1 MTPAAPTAPT
11 TPTVVLVHG
20 AFADSSSWN
29 AVAAQLAAAA
39 VDVVAF
45 ANPLRSVR
53 ADAGALVD
61 LVRSLDRP
69 VVLVGHSY
77 GGMVATQAAADLD
90 GVTAL
95 VFVGAFVP
103 APGES
108 AGDLAGRFPGSTLG
122 DTLVPTPLTDGGTEF
137 RIDPARFHQQ
147 FAHDVE
153 PAQAAAMA
161 VAQRPVTEG
170 ALGEP
175 LGAASAAWSTLPSWS
190 VFGDDDRNIPVASH
204 RWMAERAGFVGV
216 TELAGASHAIAVS
229 QPDAVAAAVL
239 AAVRHGA

>member
-1 MTPAAPTAPT
+1 MSTT
-11 TPTVVLVHG
+11 TPTAVLVHG
-20 AFADSSSWN
+20 AFADSSSWD
-29 AVAAQLAAAA
+29 AVAAQLTAAD

-53 ADAGALVD
+53 ADAGVLQD

-90 GVTAL
+90 AVTAL

-122 DTLVPTPLTDGGTEF
+122 DTLLPTPLTDGGTEF
-137 RIDPARFHQQ
+137 RIDPTRFHHQ
-147 FAHDVE
+147 FAHDVS
-153 PAQAAAMA
+153 ASRAAAMA
-161 VAQRPVTEG
+161 IAQRPVTEA

-175 LGAASAAWSTLPSWS
+175 LSASTAVWSTLPAWS
-190 VFGDDDRNIPVASH
+190 VFGDDDRNIPAAAH
-204 RWMAERAGFVGV
+204 RWMAERAAFVGT
-216 TELAGASHAIAVS
+216 TELPGASHAIAVS
-229 QPDAVAAAVL
+229 EPDAVAAAVL
-239 AAVRHGA
+239 AAVRHAS

>member
-1 MTPAAPTAPT
+1 MPTT
-11 TPTVVLVHG
+11 TPTAVLVHG
-20 AFADSSSWN
+20 AFADSSSWD
-29 AVAAQLAAAA
+29 AVAAQLTAQD

-53 ADAGALVD
+53 ADARALQD

-77 GGMVATQAAADLD
+77 GGMVATEAAADLD
-90 GVTAL
+90 AVTAL

-108 AGDLAGRFPGSTLG
+108 AGDLAGRLPGSTLG
-122 DTLVPTPLTDGGTEF
+122 ETLLPTPLTDGGVEF
-137 RIDPARFHQQ
+137 RIDPTRFRHQ
-147 FAHDVE
+147 FAHDVSA
-153 PAQAAAMA
+153 PVAAAMA
-161 VAQRPVTEG
+161 IAQRPVTEA

-175 LGAASAAWSTLPSWS
+175 LGASRAAWASLPAWS
-190 VFGDDDRNIPVASH
+190 VFGEDDRNIPVAAH
-204 RWMAERAGFVGV
+204 RWMAERAGFVDA

-239 AAVRHGA
+239 AAVRHAS